1 MSTIK
6 KAFISFAEGLAQEL
20 KSNAITIEQACERLK
35 GFGYQIT
42 DSGCFYRT
50 FTMAGSRS
58 KFYIHIWGTLVSE
71 KPWVEKFTGIAWGD
85 KNDEFDSL
93 EV

>member
-6 KAFISFAEGLAQEL
+6 NAFVTFAQDLAANL
-20 KSNAITIEQACERLK
+20 RFNRITLDQAYDQLNDL
-35 GFGYQIT
+35 GYTVT

-58 KFYIHIWGTLVSE
+58 KFYIHIWGTLVPKKSR
-71 KPWVEKFTGIAWGD
+71 VVKFTGIAWGNKD
-85 KNDEFDSL
+85 GEFDRL